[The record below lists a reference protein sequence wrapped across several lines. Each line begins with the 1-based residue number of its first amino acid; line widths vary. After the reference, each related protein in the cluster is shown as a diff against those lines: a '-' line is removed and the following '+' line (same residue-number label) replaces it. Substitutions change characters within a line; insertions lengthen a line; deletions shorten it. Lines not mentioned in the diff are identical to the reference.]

1 MNKIKGFTL
10 IEVAIALV
18 IIGLLISGGTYLYG
32 QQYTLGKVNK
42 TREQL
47 DHIHEVMLTF
57 VKSNGFLPCPDT
69 DGDGLENRNSDGACR
84 SRQGRLPARTLGI
97 DGEDA
102 WGSPFYYR
110 VNARAED
117 RDRVTDI
124 CQSASVFGAIT
135 ASGVPRTKDS
145 DFAMCPDTHLYYCRG
160 CSDVCGSLCDVP
172 EDPNDPASQPDP
184 RPNLNAPPYFHT
196 STRPVSSENDG
207 FKNLTIKSPQGDTLQ
222 EVVVAV
228 VVSFGRNGLMTWGS
242 VNANTPSCPLS
253 LTSDERENCD
263 NNTTFIDGHK
273 AIDDY
278 LVGITLREVKQAAI
292 EAGYPKY

>member
-32 QQYTLGKVNK
+32 QQYTVGKVDQ

-47 DHIHEVMLTF
+47 DNIHKVMLTF
-57 VKSNGFLPCPDT
+57 VKTNGFLPCPDT
-69 DGDGLENRNSDGACR
+69 DGDGLENRQSNGACR
-84 SRQGRLPARTLGI
+84 SREGRLPARTLGV

-102 WGSPFYYR
+102 WGDPFYYR

-117 RDRVTDI
+117 LNRVTDI

-135 ASGVPRTKDS
+135 SSGVPRTKDS
-145 DFAMCPDTHLYYCRG
+145 NFAMCPDTHLYYCRK
-160 CSDVCGSLCDVP
+160 CSDVCGSLCDFS
-172 EDPNDPASQPDP
+172 ADP
-184 RPNLNAPPYFHT
+184 RPNLNKPPYFHT
-196 STRPVSSENDG
+196 STRPVSSEADG

-242 VNANTPSCPLS
+242 ANANTPSCPSS
-253 LTSDERENCD
+253 LTSDEQENCD
-263 NNTTFIDGHK
+263 NDTTFIDGRK

-292 EAGYPKY
+292 EAGYANY